1 MLIHAVQSGGA
12 SARFYPGPANL
23 LDPILLLVIVVC
35 LGTLGVLSLELVVTR
50 SRHAVKIRRR
60 NRRKKHAAA
69 IAEARARALMS
80 ELCPHGWSAQITL
93 FGEVDEQPPNSPDGR
108 PARVALDWAE
118 LESGS
123 GRPVVTRRVWAPTIA
138 EALDAMVAD
147 RRTDETLE
155 QIEHG
160 AVAHGDVWPDV

>member
-1 MLIHAVQSGGA
+1 VLTNAVQDGG
-12 SARFYPGPANL
+12 ARFYPGPVNL
-23 LDPILLLVIVVC
+23 LDPILLLVVVVC
-35 LGTLGVLSLELVVTR
+35 VGTLALLSLELALSR
-50 SRHAVKIRRR
+50 SRHALRSRRSNRRR
-60 NRRKKHAAA
+60 EHAAA
-69 IAEARARALMS
+69 TAETRARALMS

-93 FGEVDEQPPNSPDGR
+93 IGELDEQIPTAPDGR

-118 LESGS
+118 LEHGS
-123 GRPVVTRRVWAPTIA
+123 GRPVVTRRVWAPTIG

-160 AVAHGDVWPDV
+160 AVAHGDVWPDI

>member
-1 MLIHAVQSGGA
+1 VLTIAVQNGGP
-12 SARFYPGPANL
+12 RWYPGPVNL
-23 LDPILLLVIVVC
+23 LDPILLLVVVVC
-35 LGTLGVLSLELVVTR
+35 VGTLALLSLELVLSR
-50 SRHAVKIRRR
+50 SRHALRSRRGD
-60 NRRKKHAAA
+60 RRAEHAAA
-69 IAEARARALMS
+69 TAEARARALMS
-80 ELCPHGWSAQITL
+80 ELCPHGWSAQIRL
-93 FGEVDEQPPNSPDGR
+93 FEAADEQTPISTDGR

-118 LESGS
+118 LEHGS

-138 EALDAMVAD
+138 AALDAMVAD